1 VSARRPA
8 RTVAAVDL
16 GAESGRVVQV
26 DFDGEHLDSREI
38 SRFTHAP
45 VPVDGILR
53 WDLDHLTRAITD
65 GLGALGGDG
74 ALVASVGVDAWGVD
88 YGLLGADGVLVDL
101 PTCYRDPR
109 QLPAMDEALATVGR
123 ERLYR
128 STGVQLNEINTMFA
142 LMSDA
147 RTTTRLDDAAGL
159 LMMPDVFHH
168 LLSGSRVTEFTAAST
183 TGLYD
188 VAARRWVTDLADEL
202 GIPARVLPE
211 VVPPGT
217 DLGQVIGTLGDGPMA
232 GTRVIAP
239 AGHDTASAVVATP
252 FPEPGALFISSGTW
266 SLMGVEVPRP
276 VVTPE
281 SQAANLTNEG
291 GYAGTTRLLRNVI
304 GLWILQE
311 CRRTW
316 AGQGVELSYAEL
328 TELADRE
335 PALRSFINPNARD
348 FLGRGDM
355 PARVQAYCRR
365 SGQPVP
371 ESPAAIAR
379 CVVDSLALSYRTTAE
394 DITAVT
400 GTAPQAICVTGGGA
414 RNRLLAQATAD
425 ATGLPVLCGPVEATA
440 LGNAATQ
447 LVALGELGGIADIR
461 ALIAHTTDLRIWS
474 PRADPRWEQAAARLR
489 EMTQDDDRQR
499 GLIPT

>member
-1 VSARRPA
+1 VSGRRPGRA
-8 RTVAAVDL
+8 VAAVDL
-16 GAESGRVVQV
+16 GAESGRVVRV
-26 DFDGEHLDSREI
+26 EFDGERLDSREI
-38 SRFTHAP
+38 SRFAHTP
-45 VPVDGILR
+45 VTVDGILR
-53 WDLDHLTRAITD
+53 WDLDHLTRAISD
-65 GLGALGGDG
+65 GLAALGAEGTPI
-74 ALVASVGVDAWGVD
+74 ASVGVDAWGVD
-88 YGLLGADGVLVDL
+88 YGLLGADGSLVDL

-109 QLPAMDEALATVGR
+109 QVPAMDEALASVGR

-128 STGVQLNEINTMFA
+128 ATGVQLNEINTVFA

-147 RTTTRLDDAAGL
+147 RTTTRLDDAIAL

-183 TGLYD
+183 TGIYD
-188 VAARRWVTDLADEL
+188 VAGRRWASDIAAEL

-217 DLGQVIGTLGDGPMA
+217 DLGPVIGPLGDGPLA

-266 SLMGVEVPRP
+266 SLVGVELPRP

-281 SQAANLTNEG
+281 SLAANLTNEG
-291 GYAGTTRLLRNVI
+291 GYAGTTRLLRNVM

-311 CRRTW
+311 CRRSW
-316 AGQGVELSYAEL
+316 AAQGVDLSYAEL
-328 TELADRE
+328 TELAGRE
-335 PALRSFINPNARD
+335 PALRSFVNPNARG
-348 FLGRGDM
+348 FLARGDM

-371 ESPAAIAR
+371 ESPAAVAR
-379 CVVDSLALSYRTTAE
+379 CVVDSLALSYRATAE
-394 DITAVT
+394 DIAAVT
-400 GTAPQAICVTGGGA
+400 GAAPPAVCVTGGGS
-414 RNRLLAQATAD
+414 RNALLAQATAD
-425 ATGLPVLCGPVEATA
+425 ATGLPVHCGPVEATS
-440 LGNAATQ
+440 LGNAAAQ

-461 ALIAHTTDLRIWS
+461 AVVARTTDLRTWS
-474 PRADPRWEQAAARLR
+474 PRPDPRWEQAAAQLR